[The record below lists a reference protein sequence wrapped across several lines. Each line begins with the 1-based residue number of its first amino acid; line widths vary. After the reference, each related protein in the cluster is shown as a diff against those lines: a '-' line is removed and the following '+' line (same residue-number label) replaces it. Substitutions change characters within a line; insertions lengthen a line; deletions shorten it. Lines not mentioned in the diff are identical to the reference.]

1 MKTWSTDVQH
11 LGGADDL
18 TMPLAARRR
27 STFTREV
34 AEAATARCAEK
45 AWRSAVR
52 CIARVGR
59 RACGVHID
67 VSRPEPGRVEWT
79 CPACGER
86 GVITGFEDTELD
98 MSAYVPR
105 RKKLRLWGFE
115 DEGREVLLDATTHV
129 PSLRAIVARAS
140 PAAEVPGLLLVQATV
155 DELDAIYTRVEQ
167 LTDATRS
174 RRRIELLDGMRADLC
189 TAIDGF

>member
-1 MKTWSTDVQH
+1 MKSWNTDVRH
-11 LGGADDL
+11 LAGADDP
-18 TMPLAARRR
+18 TMPPAARRR
-27 STFTREV
+27 SAFTREV
-34 AEAATARCAEK
+34 VEAATARRAGE

-52 CIARVGR
+52 CIARAGR
-59 RACGVHID
+59 RACGAHID

-79 CPACGER
+79 CPVCGEH

-105 RKKLRLWGFE
+105 QEKLRLWGFD
-115 DEGREVLLDATTHV
+115 DEGREVLLAATHHI
-129 PSLRAIVARAS
+129 PSLRAIVARAT
-140 PAAEVPGLLLVQATV
+140 PAADVPGLLLVQATV

>member
-1 MKTWSTDVQH
+1 
-11 LGGADDL
+11 
-18 TMPLAARRR
+18 
-27 STFTREV
+27 
-34 AEAATARCAEK
+34 
-45 AWRSAVR
+45 
-52 CIARVGR
+52 
-59 RACGVHID
+59 
-67 VSRPEPGRVEWT
+67 
-79 CPACGER
+79 
-86 GVITGFEDTELD
+86 VITGFEDTELD